1 MRLQTQVTMT
11 MRELDRLKVI
21 QAVVDRELRATPA
34 AERLQMSVRQIRRL
48 ADRYRLEGPMGL
60 VSRHRNRPSNNR
72 LEADL
77 ESQVAQ
83 ILRDHYPDFGP
94 TLAMEKLAERHQLVL
109 AKETVRRIQIAA
121 GLWIPRKLRPPKIQ
135 QLRTRRACVGEL
147 SLRVAATPRLR
158 QRRPAAQHTF
168 TVAAHASS

>member
-1 MRLQTQVTMT
+1 
-11 MRELDRLKVI
+11 
-21 QAVVDRELRATPA
+21 
-34 AERLQMSVRQIRRL
+34 MSVRQIRHL

-94 TLAMEKLAERHQLVL
+94 TAGDGEADR
-109 AKETVRRIQIAA
+109 AA
-121 GLWIPRKLRPPKIQ
+121 S
-135 QLRTRRACVGEL
+135 ACVG
-147 SLRVAATPRLR
+147 
-158 QRRPAAQHTF
+158 
-168 TVAAHASS
+168 

>member
-48 ADRYRLEGPMGL
+48 ADRYRREGPMGL
-60 VSRHRNRPSNNR
+60 VSGHRNRPSNNR

-94 TLAMEKLAERHQLVL
+94 TLRWRSWLSGISLCWP
-109 AKETVRRIQIAA
+109 RRQY
-121 GLWIPRKLRPPKIQ
+121 GGFRSPLG
-135 QLRTRRACVGEL
+135 CE
-147 SLRVAATPRLR
+147 S
-158 QRRPAAQHTF
+158 
-168 TVAAHASS
+168 HAS